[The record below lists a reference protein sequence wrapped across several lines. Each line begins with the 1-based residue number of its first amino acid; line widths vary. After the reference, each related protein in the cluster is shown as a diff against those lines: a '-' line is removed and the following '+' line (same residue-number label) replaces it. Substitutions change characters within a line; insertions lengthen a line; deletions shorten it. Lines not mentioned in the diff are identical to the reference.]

1 MNIVVLFV
9 TCKNIHLH
17 AVNFRSNNET
27 IIRVERSKL
36 VSEIIV
42 PTKYLGN
49 EISVKYS
56 RYLLQSKVGRRK
68 QVDGLV
74 YMKKMMPSGK
84 EKNGWDIVLRRPM
97 KETLKDGCKGKS
109 YNIITPEGSIIVHFS
124 TVKVSK

>member
-1 MNIVVLFV
+1 MLYTKSRVFRALGHIKTIQILVMNAVDLFV
-9 TCKNIHLH
+9 TLRNIHLL
-17 AVNFRSNNET
+17 AVNFRSDHET

-36 VSEIIV
+36 VSEIIA

-74 YMKKMMPSGK
+74 YMKKMMPSDK
-84 EKNGWDIVLRRPM
+84 EKNCWDIVLKRLM
-97 KETLKDGCKGKS
+97 KKTLMKDSKGK
-109 YNIITPEGSIIVHFS
+109 
-124 TVKVSK
+124 